1 MNFKFFNKELTKK
14 VLAGTIAGIMTL
26 SGIPSVVEAKTKNSP
41 STTTSI
47 SSNACYDEYIGEVET
62 LGGKFKIYKRE
73 NSVYAEHIGE
83 KFTDKITVFNDGTV
97 STSITRRDKNGVST
111 TSTEK
116 FKINTYNGDYIDIET
131 NCINSPDIKKCVKSM
146 QDYINLNQFYGE
158 NYINSYRL
166 NPTYSNKQNRD
177 KQYQAAW
184 QQMLNDL
191 NVNNIKFAG
200 TGVLALPGA
209 FGNPLTQ
216 GELAGTIMS
225 SGEAAKNI
233 LGDLALDYSTG
244 KIIGTSMS
252 VAVLPILI
260 VSAGFLEIS
269 TDLDYTDYGSY
280 DDNDD
285 FTDVA
290 VMYPESLGYEKTSVV
305 NMLAA
310 GAGWMSLAES
320 MDLVINNSKDN
331 DPNND
336 YFKTIVDKDSNV
348 LFINV
353 LKPLSI
359 DEAAEVLKKVKI
371 DDYTPDPN
379 NIYTFKAK
387 DAKLV
392 IEKAGGMAGLGNT
405 KDYSLG
411 AAENHAFSKSYEK
424 FDKDTFEIS
433 SSGYKFTD
441 GQKPGIY
448 FWHYHFYNK
457 QMNNDV
463 RNTKHIFFGLPI
475 IITKNDIEKYS
486 NGQAF
491 KLSDL
496 EEYKVMQ
503 VPNDYRKLFDGILK
517 TIGITELEKD
527 AYQKRKGK

>member
-1 MNFKFFNKELTKK
+1 
-14 VLAGTIAGIMTL
+14 
-26 SGIPSVVEAKTKNSP
+26 
-41 STTTSI
+41 
-47 SSNACYDEYIGEVET
+47 
-62 LGGKFKIYKRE
+62 
-73 NSVYAEHIGE
+73 
-83 KFTDKITVFNDGTV
+83 
-97 STSITRRDKNGVST
+97 
-111 TSTEK
+111 
-116 FKINTYNGDYIDIET
+116 
-131 NCINSPDIKKCVKSM
+131 M
-146 QDYINLNQFYGE
+146 QDYINLSQFYGE

-166 NPTYSNKQNRD
+166 NPTFTNKQNKNRQF
-177 KQYQAAW
+177 KAAW

-191 NVNNIKFAG
+191 NINNIKFAG
-200 TGVLALPGA
+200 TGVLALPRA

-216 GELAGTIMS
+216 GELAGTIRTT
-225 SGEAAKNI
+225 GEAAKNI

-252 VAVLPILI
+252 VAMLPILI

-331 DPNND
+331 DPNNA

-527 AYQKRKGK
+527 AYQKRKDK